1 MTDMTFD
8 AMEEAAPGPSPV
20 STGHLPAAER
30 VQAWV
35 EAAYERFKSDDSG
48 RNADHYPALAE
59 VPRDLLGV
67 CVAGTDG
74 AIAGAGDIA
83 YPYHHHERGGPIVH
97 GYPLC
102 YPFWSLPV
110 AHLKTVTIARPN
122 TRAAHSRPRV
132 HGVLAWVA
140 PDRARRGRWLGTSG
154 LSWDG
159 ERIMRE

>member
-59 VPRDLLGV
+59 VPRDLFGV

-74 AIAGAGDIA
+74 AIASAGDIA
-83 YPYHHHERGGPIVH
+83 YPFTIM
-97 GYPLC
+97 
-102 YPFWSLPV
+102 SV
-110 AHLKTVTIARPN
+110 AVPSFMVTHFV
-122 TRAAHSRPRV
+122 THS
-132 HGVLAWVA
+132 GVCQW
-140 PDRARRGRWLGTSG
+140 
-154 LSWDG
+154 
-159 ERIMRE
+159 RISKPSR